1 VDIQVLV
8 VEPDPACRDTLRAHL
23 QRNQY
28 AMSVLYAADALE
40 RRLALEYPS
49 AVVLRHDPPAHD
61 GLSALRRLRET
72 GCTLPVIVISR
83 SNDVV
88 DKVLAFEIG
97 ANDYV
102 VDPFDVRELLA
113 RLRHA
118 LRCSPV
124 LPRMPRDHKPI
135 AFDSFELDTAGM
147 RLLKHG
153 REIPASPLEFAV
165 LAVLAANRMRVMSR
179 PCILSQLDRRSK
191 LNERSLNVI
200 VCRLRKLLG
209 TAPSGRQ
216 YIQTRYGD
224 GYIFCPDDAFEEFS
238 DADEFE
244 ASCETG
250 PDAVYRADSSPFLQS
265 PIIHS

>member
-1 VDIQVLV
+1 MDIQVLV

-23 QRNQY
+23 QRNQID
-28 AMSVLYAADALE
+28 MSVLYGAEALE

-49 AVVLRHDPPAHD
+49 AIVLRHDLPAND
-61 GLSALRRLRET
+61 GLSVLRRLRET
-72 GCTLPVIVISR
+72 GCLLPVIVISR
-83 SNDVV
+83 SDDVV

-102 VDPFDVRELLA
+102 VDPFDARELLA

-118 LRCSPV
+118 LRCSPA
-124 LPRMPRDHKPI
+124 LPRIPRDYKPI
-135 AFDSFELDTAGM
+135 VFDNFELAPAGA

-153 REIPASPLEFAV
+153 KEIAASPLEFSVLTV
-165 LAVLAANRMRVMSR
+165 LASNRMRVMSR

-209 TAPSGRQ
+209 TSPSGRQ

-224 GYIFCPDDAFEEFS
+224 GYIFCSDDAFPDFS
-238 DADEFE
+238 SADEFDTP
-244 ASCETG
+244 CETDTG
-250 PDAVYRADSSPFLQS
+250 TAYRAGSSA
-265 PIIHS
+265 HSRVVPS